1 MSRDPLPCT
10 SSLSQTIVVG
20 SFYEHY
26 TGSHYKVLGIARHS
40 ETLEELVVYQDKYGV
55 TWVRPLDMFTGDITI
70 DGQTRPRF
78 KLVELDRI
86 PSICLSPEHQNYM
99 WASAQDLIALP
110 IVDLSH
116 DALDL

>member
-10 SSLSQTIVVG
+10 SPLSQTIVVG

-26 TGSHYKVLGIARHS
+26 KGPHYKVLGIARHS
-40 ETLEELVVYQDKYGV
+40 ETLEELVVYLDQYGV

-78 KLVELDRI
+78 R
-86 PSICLSPEHQNYM
+86 
-99 WASAQDLIALP
+99 LIEP
-110 IVDLSH
+110 
-116 DALDL
+116 